1 MNILE
6 SVGNLIDCLDV
17 LLITSEA
24 GVKPPEHLH

>member
-1 MNILE
+1 MSHLE
-6 SVGNLIDCLDV
+6 SVKNLIFCLDV